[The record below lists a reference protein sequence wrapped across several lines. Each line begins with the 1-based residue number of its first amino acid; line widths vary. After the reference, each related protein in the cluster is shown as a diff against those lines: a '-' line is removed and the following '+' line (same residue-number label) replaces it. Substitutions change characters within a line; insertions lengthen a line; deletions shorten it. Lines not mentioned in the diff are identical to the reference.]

1 MSRHCWLIAWL
12 FAALVACTSSRPPP
26 PVNLPAPV
34 ADTTLGIGDAIVISL
49 VGETLPTEFRIQPD
63 GSIDYPYVGRIKIA
77 GLEPQTVVDTLR
89 AKLIEAK
96 VLTNPQMSLIV
107 KEYVSRRVTI
117 IGQVTKPG
125 AVPWVDGLKIVD
137 ALSQAGWFTAQ
148 ADSNHVVLTRQVSP
162 TKTITAVI
170 SVDAIT
176 DGTRSDVLLQAGDT
190 VKVESRVF

>member
-1 MSRHCWLIAWL
+1 
-12 FAALVACTSSRPPP
+12 
-26 PVNLPAPV
+26 
-34 ADTTLGIGDAIVISL
+34 
-49 VGETLPTEFRIQPD
+49 
-63 GSIDYPYVGRIKIA
+63 
-77 GLEPQTVVDTLR
+77 
-89 AKLIEAK
+89 
-96 VLTNPQMSLIV
+96 MSLIV

>member
-1 MSRHCWLIAWL
+1 
-12 FAALVACTSSRPPP
+12 
-26 PVNLPAPV
+26 
-34 ADTTLGIGDAIVISL
+34 
-49 VGETLPTEFRIQPD
+49 
-63 GSIDYPYVGRIKIA
+63 VGRIKIA
-77 GLEPQTVVDTLR
+77 GLEPQAVVDTLR

-107 KEYVSRRVTI
+107 KEYVSRRVTV

-137 ALSQAGWFTAQ
+137 ALSQAGWFTSQ
-148 ADSNHVVLTRQVSP
+148 ADSNHVILTRQVSP